1 MSGSFPKVGNS
12 PSGRKAWQ
20 RLKAAAAT
28 GDVTAKRHYAIACY
42 GGVFTHTTSG
52 KHYSVPVD
60 YTAAAALLEEL
71 ATNGDHKAARY
82 LAHLYLNGYGVP
94 ESLSMAQELLKKA
107 AEAGNREAAEDLQS
121 LNEA

>member
-1 MSGSFPKVGNS
+1 MSFPKAANS
-12 PSGRKAWQ
+12 PSARKAWK
-20 RLKAAAAT
+20 RLKEAAAT
-28 GDVTAKRHYAIACY
+28 GDVTAKRHYAIACF

-60 YTAAAALLEEL
+60 HAAAATLFEEL
-71 ATNGDHKAARY
+71 ATNGDDKAARY
-82 LAHLYLNGYGVP
+82 LAHLYLKGQGVP